1 MTIKKLLASIAVI
14 CAFSVD
20 CNVFAGQMVN
30 MRLLYDGKMHN
41 YSAQAIHIKIDNVAL
56 ETTDMP
62 PIVLNDRTLVPVRAV
77 SEALHAEVAWNQELK
92 EVYIVKD
99 ENIVVIQVDNAKGTR
114 NGTVFEMDVAAKIV
128 NERTMIPLRA
138 ISEAL
143 GCDVQWDAGT
153 RTASIF
159 SKETAPPK
167 DNSTS
172 QNNGASQN
180 NDTSSQNNGASSQGT
195 GISVTNVTLPSA
207 NAEETYFIQA
217 NGEIAKYETVFV
229 DDKRLVIDI
238 YQAENKLASN
248 IAVNNSPVVSGIRTA
263 QHQVDKNIITRV
275 VFDLKYAAKSNV
287 VKESDTKSLR
297 ISFDTSE
304 VPEENNSSTNTTI
317 IADTLK
323 NMSYDSAAQVLSL
336 KKEKR
341 LPIDSIQHTDNYL
354 LKKYS
359 ITLPGDYEDDYG
371 YGKYEINNSELN
383 SIQVSTEQGQTK
395 LVFDE
400 KKIKA
405 YTITEDEDYVY
416 IHVQNPKQVYNKIV
430 VLDAGH
436 GGNDPGTSG
445 NGLQEKKLTLQLAQK
460 VYQKLE
466 QNGTIKVYMT
476 RVDDSRPANADR
488 AAMANEIADVFISIH
503 MNSADTPTVKN
514 PLPNGTETLYK
525 VHSTDVEGKL
535 TSKMAATIMQ
545 RNVISRLG
553 TNDRGLK
560 HRDDLLVL
568 NATKIPAIIVETV
581 FLSNAGDALKISQ
594 ENYQN
599 EAAEAIYNAIVEM
612 TNYRLR

>member
-14 CAFSVD
+14 CAFSID

-41 YSAQAIHIKIDNVAL
+41 YSAEAIHIKIDNVPL

-77 SEALHAEVAWNQELK
+77 SEALQAEVAWNQELK

-114 NGTVFEMDVAAKIV
+114 NGVVFEMDVAAKIV

-138 ISEAL
+138 ITEAL

-167 DNSTS
+167 ENNNTSPNNNIPSSNDGSST
-172 QNNGASQN
+172 
-180 NDTSSQNNGASSQGT
+180 QGK
-195 GISVTNVTLPSA
+195 GVSITNVTLPSV
-207 NAEETYFIQA
+207 NEEETYFIQA
-217 NGEIAKYETVFV
+217 NGGIQKYETVFV

-238 YQAENKLASN
+238 YQAENRLASS
-248 IAVNNSPVVSGIRTA
+248 IAVNNSTVVSGIRTA

-275 VFDLKYAAKSNV
+275 VFDLKYAAKSTV
-287 VKESDTKSLR
+287 TKESDAKSLR
-297 ISFDTSE
+297 ITFDTSVK
-304 VPEENNSSTNTTI
+304 VPEESSPSINTPI
-317 IADTLK
+317 MADTLK

-336 KKEKR
+336 KKERR

-359 ITLPGDYEDDYG
+359 ITLPGDYEDEYG

-405 YTITEDEDYVY
+405 YTISEDDDYIY

-503 MNSADTPTVKN
+503 MNSADSATAKN

-535 TSKMAATIMQ
+535 TSRIAATIMQ
-545 RNVISRLG
+545 RNIVSRLG